1 MSPLFACH
9 RCGMQI
15 ERSMAN
21 YWRLKGRVICSG
33 CLDLQAVEDGQDADD
48 HDAGPAGQDRA
59 SKTAQRK

>member
-21 YWRLKGRVICSG
+21 YWRLKGRVICSA
-33 CLDLQAVEDGQDADD
+33 CLDLQDARQKHSGPDD
-48 HDAGPAGQDRA
+48 QDRA
-59 SKTAQRK
+59 TDVQGR